1 MRGICLGLSFEAGR
15 LDRAEDM
22 RAREHTAGRS
32 MRRAGSGPQ
41 GERSER
47 AGRKAEQGGI
57 SGGVMRAVSASEK
70 QPHNM
75 TYAQTTGFLVLP
87 VAGLAE
93 RGSASKLRDR
103 GRRWRE
109 ACGVGIEM
117 GQNGAGVS
125 FPSIL
130 RRAGRA

>member
-15 LDRAEDM
+15 LDRAADM

-32 MRRAGSGPQ
+32 MRWAGSGAQ

-47 AGRKAEQGGI
+47 ARRKAEQGGI

-87 VAGLAE
+87 VADLAE

-103 GRRWRE
+103 GCRGRE
-109 ACGVGIEM
+109 ACGFGISEGSM
-117 GQNGAGVS
+117 RIGVS

-130 RRAGRA
+130 LRAGRA